1 MNAPILVKI
10 LISLSIILAG
20 NKVLKNLSLAVAL
33 GTLVLALWSG
43 HSIGMILNIA
53 AERFFSFD
61 NAALMLIIFLV
72 IWLSSQMDKTKVMRD
87 LVSSLRAFLS
97 PRAALAVLPAVIGLL
112 PMPGGAIF
120 SAPLVDDCDERKEL
134 SPVLKT
140 QINYWFRHIW
150 EMTWPLYPGVILA
163 MDLSGLQVHEMF
175 MVGSPVMLTMI
186 ATGYFFILRKAHVT
200 TPRTA
205 RPEHHFLKLISPI
218 LMIVV
223 TYIVIMVLFPVI
235 LKLNKYLPMALGI
248 FAGMILLQIQRP
260 LSLSRWKEIVLSNR
274 ALSMSIIV
282 ALVRIYGA
290 FIEARLPG
298 GPLLMEQMRFEL
310 DTVGIPLV
318 LLVMLISFISGLTTG
333 ISVGFVGA
341 SMPIAFSLLGT
352 DAELATRLG
361 IMALTYPFGFIGVML
376 SPVHVCLI
384 VSNEHFKTTLLR
396 SLGRILAPS
405 AIVLAVSYLIG
416 HTLLY

>member
-1 MNAPILVKI
+1 
-10 LISLSIILAG
+10 
-20 NKVLKNLSLAVAL
+20 
-33 GTLVLALWSG
+33 
-43 HSIGMILNIA
+43 
-53 AERFFSFD
+53 
-61 NAALMLIIFLV
+61 
-72 IWLSSQMDKTKVMRD
+72 
-87 LVSSLRAFLS
+87 
-97 PRAALAVLPAVIGLL
+97 
-112 PMPGGAIF
+112 
-120 SAPLVDDCDERKEL
+120 
-134 SPVLKT
+134 
-140 QINYWFRHIW
+140 
-150 EMTWPLYPGVILA
+150 
-163 MDLSGLQVHEMF
+163 
-175 MVGSPVMLTMI
+175 
-186 ATGYFFILRKAHVT
+186 
-200 TPRTA
+200 
-205 RPEHHFLKLISPI
+205 
-218 LMIVV
+218 
-223 TYIVIMVLFPVI
+223 
-235 LKLNKYLPMALGI
+235 MALGI